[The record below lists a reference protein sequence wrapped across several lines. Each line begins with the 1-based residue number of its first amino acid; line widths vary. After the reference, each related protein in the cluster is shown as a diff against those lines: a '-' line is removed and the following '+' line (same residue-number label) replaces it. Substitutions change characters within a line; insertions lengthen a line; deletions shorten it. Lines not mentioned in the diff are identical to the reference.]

1 MVLLTRERKWDDQ
14 PRMPLD
20 LDFDPPAP
28 TVRRPRRSQASS
40 MSAPVPEK
48 PRRHTGG
55 RPSQEEAAR
64 RDERLLEIAAAMFLE
79 RGFDATSIDAVAE
92 AASVGKATLYA
103 RYKDKGE
110 LFAAVFQRQIDRW
123 LATGEASL
131 ASAPAG
137 VEEALLAMARR
148 MVTAALTPEAVAI
161 NRIVIAQAT
170 RFPDIARLVH
180 REGWQRSNAM
190 VAAVLDHYVRDGQIA
205 VEDSGL
211 AADLFLSLVIGRQT
225 RLAML
230 GIDTAP
236 EQIDQRL
243 RAAVA
248 LFLNGVVPRR

>member
-1 MVLLTRERKWDDQ
+1 MTE
-14 PRMPLD
+14 
-20 LDFDPPAP
+20 PAP
-28 TVRRPRRSQASS
+28 
-40 MSAPVPEK
+40 EK
-48 PRRHTGG
+48 TRRHTGG

-103 RYKDKGE
+103 RYRDKGE

-123 LATGEASL
+123 LAMSQSNL
-131 ASAPAG
+131 PAG
-137 VEEALLAMARR
+137 PGRAEDVLLAMARR
-148 MVTAALTPEAVAI
+148 MVAAALTPEAVAI

-170 RFPDIARLVH
+170 RFPEIARMVH
-180 REGWQRSNAM
+180 REGWQRSNAI
-190 VAAVLDHYVRDGQIA
+190 VAALLDQFVADGQIA
-205 VEDSGL
+205 VEDTGV
-211 AADLFLSLVIGRQT
+211 AADLFLSLVIGRQA

-230 GIDTAP
+230 GIETDP